1 MKGLGAFVRKKII
14 QYEDNEEMY
23 DSRVPILLWTEMVY
37 IVTMILQTFNDF
49 LLIQSLFFTI
59 AYLLHILLH
68 WNSNRLTSSRP
79 WLFILIQGLLILTC
93 ALLLPEGSPAVLIGL
108 LPVLMGQSI
117 GLYYQNQIKKITL
130 VFLYCVIVFF
140 YAQIYLGKMPDL
152 LLLIPLFLLMLIV
165 VVAYALLFYQ
175 QVNARLRTQAFLK
188 DLEDAHR
195 KVEELTL
202 ANERQR
208 MARDLHDTLAQ
219 GVAGFIMQLDAADEF
234 ILQGKIRRAQEII
247 QKSMSQARGL
257 LVDARRTIDNLRAKS
272 APELDFRE
280 SLREEVQH
288 FSEATGIQVYSN
300 IHISQRLSRMLMEHC
315 MQIVSECLMNVAKHA
330 KADLVWI
337 TVTEQHSR
345 IQIEIKDNGIGF
357 DTSQVGKKAGHY
369 GLIGIYERV
378 RLIGGKIQITSQP
391 AGTVIAMEA
400 PINEGD
406 KL

>member
-59 AYLLHILLH
+59 AYLFHILLH

-315 MQIVSECLMNVAKHA
+315 IQIVRECLMNVAKHA
-330 KADLVWI
+330 KADLVWLM
-337 TVTEQHSR
+337 VTEQHSR

-357 DTSQVGKKAGHY
+357 DTSQVGKMAGHY